1 MRSEIFVKIF
11 VFISLFLI
19 YNSLNLQ
26 KQKDFSFLQTQMKL
40 QTFSKF
46 IEDYNEISIEFNK
59 EENLDSD
66 TLYAYYDKK
75 NSKIIITKD
84 ENKENENNLISKG
97 KYQKTRFKTGWDL
110 FESKTYNNANP
121 IIQLYSIGI
130 IEGILSQEEI
140 KNYMNNFRYAIGGN
154 ERAIQLK
161 QWFKE
166 ADENIKRKINNI
178 NNKSK
183 YDLQSL
189 SYLACLHAQING
201 LYKGYNLKSED
212 DDVDIYELY
221 LLNSEGNY
229 DNTLS
234 YMAINNIEYN
244 KNENFENDEILMKY
258 YNTTKFEEIWKK
270 LIKKSHCSAIV
281 KLINKNGDKNILFGH
296 NTWTGFYELL
306 RTYKSVDYAFE
317 GNNQIIGLKPIKM
330 KYSSYPG
337 ILFSG
342 DEYYTIE
349 NNLAITQTSL
359 STIFPQRLY
368 HALNIKEYIPEF
380 MRIMTINFL
389 SRNGKE
395 WVKNF
400 KKLYNGNH
408 IYFASWIIVDYNKIN
423 SKKDLIYIAEE
434 VPENVMTV
442 DYTKEFLKK
451 GFYGSYNLPFFKE
464 HNIQTGIKYFN
475 IDLNDIKYN
484 PRGYLVKNLIND
496 VNDFTSFQ
504 DLLTYNKYKMDDSK
518 VINDPSVNDPFNG
531 IASRGYDYGTVDYKI
546 IDKDLIKSGNIYA
559 YSGPIYGKNPN
570 FPPFNKNDITTDLK
584 DYMEGI
590 PEKFE
595 FEPILINFE

>member
-1 MRSEIFVKIF
+1 
-11 VFISLFLI
+11 
-19 YNSLNLQ
+19 
-26 KQKDFSFLQTQMKL
+26 MKL
-40 QTFSKF
+40 KTFSKF
-46 IEDYNEISIEFNK
+46 IEDYNGISIEFNK
-59 EENLDSD
+59 EENLDSN
-66 TLYAYYDKK
+66 TLYAYYDKL
-75 NSKIIITKD
+75 NSKIIITK
-84 ENKENENNLISKG
+84 EEKLNNENNLIAKG
-97 KYQKTRFKTGWDL
+97 KYEKTRYKTGWDL

-178 NNKSK
+178 NSEKDNKF
-183 YDLQSL
+183 DLKSL

-201 LYKGYNLKSED
+201 LYKGYNLKSEE

-229 DNTLS
+229 DDTLV
-234 YMAINNIEYN
+234 YMGINQIEYN
-244 KNENFENDEILMKY
+244 DNVNFENDENLMKY
-258 YNTTKFEEIWKK
+258 YNTTKFEEIWRK
-270 LIKKSHCSAIV
+270 LTRKSHCSAIV
-281 KLINKNGDKNILFGH
+281 KLINENNEKNILFGH

-306 RTYKSVDYAFE
+306 RTYKSIDYAFE
-317 GNNQIIGLKPIKM
+317 GDNQILGLKPIKM

-359 STIFPQRLY
+359 STIFPERLVNG
-368 HALNIKEYIPEF
+368 LNKKEYIPEF

-389 SRNGKE
+389 SRTGKE

-400 KKLYNGNH
+400 EKLYNGNH
-408 IYFASWIIVDYNKIN
+408 IYFASWIIVDFNKIN
-423 SKKDLIYIAEE
+423 SNNNLIFIAEE
-434 VPENVMTV
+434 VSENVMTM

-451 GFYGSYNLPFFKE
+451 GYYGSYNLPFFKE
-464 HNIQTGIKYFN
+464 HTVQTGISYFN
-475 IDLNDIKYN
+475 LNLDDKKYN
-484 PRGYLVKNLIND
+484 PRGYLVKSLINE
-496 VNDFTSFQ
+496 VNDIQSFQ
-504 DLLTYNKYKMDDSK
+504 DLLTYNKYKMNDSK
-518 VINDPSVNDPFNG
+518 VEDDPSVDDPYNG
-531 IASRGYDYGTVDYKI
+531 IASRSEEYGTIDFKI
-546 IDKDLIKSGNIYA
+546 IDNNLINNGNIYA
-559 YSGPIYGKNPN
+559 YSGPIYGDNPN
-570 FPPFNKNDITTDLK
+570 FNSFNKNDIK
-584 DYMEGI
+584 SNKKNYMEGI
-590 PEKFE
+590 PEEFN

>member
-1 MRSEIFVKIF
+1 
-11 VFISLFLI
+11 
-19 YNSLNLQ
+19 
-26 KQKDFSFLQTQMKL
+26 MKL
-40 QTFSKF
+40 KTFSKF
-46 IEDYNEISIEFNK
+46 IEDYNGISIEFNK
-59 EENLDSD
+59 EENLDSN
-66 TLYAYYDKK
+66 TLYAYYDKL
-75 NSKIIITKD
+75 NSKIIITK
-84 ENKENENNLISKG
+84 EEKLNNENNLIAKG
-97 KYQKTRFKTGWDL
+97 KYEKTRYKTGWDL

-140 KNYMNNFRYAIGGN
+140 KDYMNNFRYALGGN
-154 ERAIQLK
+154 EKAIQLK

-178 NNKSK
+178 NSEKDNKF
-183 YDLQSL
+183 DLKSL

-201 LYKGYNLKSED
+201 LYKGYNLKSEE

-229 DNTLS
+229 DNTLA
-234 YMAINNIEYN
+234 YMGINQIEYN
-244 KNENFENDEILMKY
+244 DNVNFENDENLMKY
-258 YNTTKFEEIWKK
+258 YNTTKFEEIWRK
-270 LIKKSHCSAIV
+270 LTRKSHCSAIV
-281 KLINKNGDKNILFGH
+281 KLINENNEKNILFGH

-306 RTYKSVDYAFE
+306 RTYKSIDYAFE
-317 GNNQIIGLKPIKM
+317 GDNQILGLKPIKM

-359 STIFPQRLY
+359 STIFPERLVNG
-368 HALNIKEYIPEF
+368 LNKKEYIPEF

-389 SRNGKE
+389 SRTGKE

-400 KKLYNGNH
+400 EKLYNGNH

-423 SKKDLIYIAEE
+423 SNKNLIFIAEE
-434 VPENVMTV
+434 VSENVMTI

-464 HNIQTGIKYFN
+464 HTVQTGISYFN
-475 IDLNDIKYN
+475 LNLDDKKYN
-484 PRGYLVKNLIND
+484 PRGYLVKSLINE
-496 VNDFTSFQ
+496 VNDIQSFQ
-504 DLLTYNKYKMDDSK
+504 DLLTYNKYKMNDSK
-518 VINDPSVNDPFNG
+518 VEDDPSVDDPYNG
-531 IASRGYDYGTVDYKI
+531 IASRSEEYGTIDFKI
-546 IDKDLIKSGNIYA
+546 IDKNLINNGNIYA
-559 YSGPIYGKNPN
+559 YSGPIYGDNPN
-570 FPPFNKNDITTDLK
+570 FKPFNKNDIKSDLK
-584 DYMEGI
+584 NYMEGI
-590 PEKFE
+590 PEEFN

>member
-1 MRSEIFVKIF
+1 
-11 VFISLFLI
+11 
-19 YNSLNLQ
+19 
-26 KQKDFSFLQTQMKL
+26 MKL
-40 QTFSKF
+40 KTFSQF
-46 IEDYNEISIEFNK
+46 IEDYNGITIEFNK
-59 EENLDSD
+59 EENLDSN
-66 TLYAYYDKK
+66 TLYAYYDKL
-75 NSKIIITKD
+75 NSKIIITK
-84 ENKENENNLISKG
+84 EEKLNNENNLIAKG
-97 KYQKTRFKTGWDL
+97 KYEKTRYKTGWDL

-140 KNYMNNFRYAIGGN
+140 KDYMNNFRYALGGN
-154 ERAIQLK
+154 EKAIQLK

-178 NNKSK
+178 NSEKDNKF
-183 YDLQSL
+183 DLKSL

-201 LYKGYNLKSED
+201 LYKGYNLKSEE

-229 DNTLS
+229 DNTLA
-234 YMAINNIEYN
+234 YMGINQIEYN
-244 KNENFENDEILMKY
+244 ENVNFENDENLMKY
-258 YNTTKFEEIWKK
+258 YNTTKFEEIWRK
-270 LIKKSHCSAIV
+270 LTRKSHCSAIV
-281 KLINKNGDKNILFGH
+281 KLINENNEKNILFGH

-306 RTYKSVDYAFE
+306 RTYKSIDYAFE
-317 GNNQIIGLKPIKM
+317 GDNQILGLKPIKM

-359 STIFPQRLY
+359 STIFPERLING
-368 HALNIKEYIPEF
+368 LNKKEYIPEF

-389 SRNGKE
+389 SRTGKE

-400 KKLYNGNH
+400 EKLYNGNH

-423 SKKDLIYIAEE
+423 SNKNLIFIAEE
-434 VPENVMTV
+434 VSENVMTI

-464 HNIQTGIKYFN
+464 HTVQTGISYFN
-475 IDLNDIKYN
+475 VNLDDKKYN
-484 PRGYLVKNLIND
+484 PRGYLVKSLINE
-496 VNDFTSFQ
+496 VNDIQSFQ
-504 DLLTYNKYKMDDSK
+504 DLLTYNKYKMNDSK
-518 VINDPSVNDPFNG
+518 VEDDPSVDDPNNG
-531 IASRGYDYGTVDYKI
+531 IAIRSEEYGTIDFKI
-546 IDKDLIKSGNIYA
+546 IDKNLINNGNIYA
-559 YSGPIYGKNPN
+559 YSGPIYGDNPN
-570 FPPFNKNDITTDLK
+570 FKPFNKNDIKSDLK
-584 DYMEGI
+584 NYMEGI
-590 PEKFE
+590 PEEFN

>member
-1 MRSEIFVKIF
+1 
-11 VFISLFLI
+11 
-19 YNSLNLQ
+19 
-26 KQKDFSFLQTQMKL
+26 MKL
-40 QTFSKF
+40 KTFSHF
-46 IEDYNEISIEFNK
+46 IEDYNGITIEFNK
-59 EENLDSD
+59 EENLDSN
-66 TLYAYYDKK
+66 TLYAYYDKL
-75 NSKIIITKD
+75 NSKIIITK
-84 ENKENENNLISKG
+84 EEKLNNENNLIAKG
-97 KYQKTRFKTGWDL
+97 KYEKTRYKTGWDL

-140 KNYMNNFRYAIGGN
+140 KDYMNNFRYALGGN
-154 ERAIQLK
+154 EKAIQLK

-178 NNKSK
+178 NSEKDNKF
-183 YDLQSL
+183 DLKSL

-201 LYKGYNLKSED
+201 LYKGYNLKSEE

-229 DNTLS
+229 DNTLA
-234 YMAINNIEYN
+234 YMGINQIEYN
-244 KNENFENDEILMKY
+244 ENVNFENDENLMKY
-258 YNTTKFEEIWKK
+258 YNTTKFEEIWRK
-270 LIKKSHCSAIV
+270 LTRKSHCSAIV
-281 KLINKNGDKNILFGH
+281 KLINENNEKNILFGH

-306 RTYKSVDYAFE
+306 RTYKSIDYAFE
-317 GNNQIIGLKPIKM
+317 GDNQILGLKPIKM

-359 STIFPQRLY
+359 STIFPERLING
-368 HALNIKEYIPEF
+368 LNKKEYIPEF

-389 SRNGKE
+389 SRTGKE

-400 KKLYNGNH
+400 EKLYNGNH

-423 SKKDLIYIAEE
+423 SNKNLIFIAEE
-434 VPENVMTV
+434 VSENVMTI

-464 HNIQTGIKYFN
+464 HTVQTGISYFN
-475 IDLNDIKYN
+475 VNLDDKKYN
-484 PRGYLVKNLIND
+484 PRGYLVKSLINE
-496 VNDFTSFQ
+496 VNDIQSFQ
-504 DLLTYNKYKMDDSK
+504 DLLTYNKYKMNDSK
-518 VINDPSVNDPFNG
+518 VEDDPSVDDPNNG
-531 IASRGYDYGTVDYKI
+531 IAIRSEEYGTIDFKI
-546 IDKDLIKSGNIYA
+546 IDKNLINNGNIYA
-559 YSGPIYGKNPN
+559 YSGPIYGDNPN
-570 FPPFNKNDITTDLK
+570 FKPFNKNDIKSDLK
-584 DYMEGI
+584 NYMEGI
-590 PEKFE
+590 PEEFN